1 MKQKKEIDFPFKFA
15 EKCLY
20 NFKANAA
27 RLKILREKLS
37 ELDKS
42 MSMHGQSYEPIN
54 NNGGS
59 NDNSPVAIRAL
70 KIASLEDEISTLSL
84 RTTPIADLIKDL
96 SGAEVLAGSRNAEL
110 MQIMNLFYFGQN
122 SADAVAYELNI
133 SRRKFYRNRE
143 QLVKLAIKY
152 LGV

>member
-1 MKQKKEIDFPFKFA
+1 MRRKKEVDFSFRFA
-15 EKCLY
+15 EGCMY
-20 NFKANAA
+20 NFKSNLA

-54 NNGGS
+54 NGGS
-59 NDNSPVAIRAL
+59 NDNSPVAVRAL
-70 KIASLEDEISTLSL
+70 KIASLEDEISSLSL

-96 SGAEVLAGSRNAEL
+96 SSPEALAGSRNTEL

-133 SRRKFYRNRE
+133 SRAKFYRQRE
-143 QLVKLAIKY
+143 QIVKLAIKY
-152 LGV
+152 LGL